1 MTSVRRV
8 KHLPVA
14 ILLAGLFVISLPAR
28 ASGQSFINPFVGYNF
43 GGDSGCPEVTD
54 CEDKNLNL
62 GVSFGAL
69 GSVVGAE
76 FDFGYIDQFLGQTPS
91 ASTKVMTFMGNFM
104 LAPRFGPI
112 QPYGLAGLGLIRTSV
127 DSILDIDTDQNDFGW
142 DIGGGLMIFFGEHVG
157 VRGDL
162 RYLHAFQALEL
173 LGLELE
179 VGETKLDFARLSG
192 GVVFK
197 F

>member
-1 MTSVRRV
+1 MTSPRARHLAAAVLLVGLGTLCAPTRV
-8 KHLPVA
+8 SA
-14 ILLAGLFVISLPAR
+14 QG
-28 ASGQSFINPFVGYNF
+28 FIHPFIGYNF
-43 GGDSGCPEVTD
+43 GGDSGCPVVTD
-54 CEDKNLNL
+54 CEDKALNL
-62 GVSFGAL
+62 GVGFGAL

-76 FDFGYIDQFLGQTPS
+76 FEFGYIDQFLGKTPS

-104 LAPRFGPI
+104 LAPRFGPV

-127 DSILDIDTDQNDFGW
+127 ESVLDTNEGQNDFGW
-142 DIGGGLMIFFGEHVG
+142 DIGGGLMVFFGDNIG

-162 RYLHAFQALEL
+162 RYIKAFDALEI
-173 LGLELE
+173 LGLPIET
-179 VGETKLDFARLSG
+179 GETKLDFGRVSG